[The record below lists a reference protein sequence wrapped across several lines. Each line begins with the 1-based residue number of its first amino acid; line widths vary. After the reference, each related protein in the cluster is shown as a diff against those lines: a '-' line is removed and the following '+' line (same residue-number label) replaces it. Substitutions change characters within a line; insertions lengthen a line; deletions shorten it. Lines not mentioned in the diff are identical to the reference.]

1 MRQPASEA
9 LGRGRGTPSSR
20 HARLVAAVVGSLA
33 ATSLAAFAQPL
44 VVVPQASCGANIA
57 GSQPLAS
64 LLSCAQPIAQ
74 SGSSEIGFGGDADWG
89 EYLAAECLVC
99 HQMGAKDT
107 TIPAIAQMPEPE
119 FLVAMHAYR
128 AKLRADA
135 GMQLLAGRLSDD
147 EILALAAYFAQLP
160 P

>member
-9 LGRGRGTPSSR
+9 PARGRSAALGC
-20 HARLVAAVVGSLA
+20 HARLVAAVLGSLA
-33 ATSLAAFAQPL
+33 ATSLAAFAQP
-44 VVVPQASCGANIA
+44 VVVQASCVADLS

-74 SGSSEIGFGGDADWG
+74 AGAGDIGFGGDADWG

-99 HQMGAKDT
+99 HRMGAKDAA
-107 TIPAIAQMPEPE
+107 IPEIARMPEPE
-119 FLVAMHAYR
+119 FLVAMYAYR
-128 AKLRADA
+128 AKLRADP